1 MTESTKLAG
10 VLGAWL
16 TCVMPALTGLLGAE
30 ESFDYFQNSW
40 SLIGL
45 KDYAQATRVTP
56 ENELLVKNA
65 DGKDVKVRIC
75 YGRQLSPLSRTQTK
89 RLLDGWL
96 PVILIT
102 SQDESVR
109 YDFTLWATPLPTVRD
124 WQRAFDGPSE
134 GENFLN
140 WVRVKVTNAG
150 DATADAKLKI
160 EGGSPAPGRSRDFA
174 WSLAPGQSVEAVV
187 RLPFSSLEGDPDFA
201 GEDAALWLDRTVRY
215 WRGVLGR
222 GTQIEVPCRKATEAY
237 PASHVCQLI
246 NADHGELHPGEGFYD
261 QFYIRDAAY
270 QLMSLEEA
278 GLSDAARTAVAGF
291 LSRQRP
297 DGRFESQKG
306 QLDANG
312 QACWALWQYYRVTG
326 DRPWLTAVY
335 PQMRRAADW
344 TMQARRQGPADSPF
358 AGVLPNALAD
368 GEYLWGGKHHIV
380 GYDFWNLRGLLCTA
394 EAARVLGRTQ
404 EAQELTHEAEL
415 YRAAID
421 AAWAGTGLAHFPP
434 SWEKEGTHWGNTE
447 TLWPTELFDRDDKR
461 VAALIQAVRN
471 DHGGGFVEG
480 TIRWLGQPDAIHP
493 YMSAY
498 TTMASLL
505 CGDHQEVVEDF
516 YWYLLH
522 STATHAFPEGIFYQ
536 KRLAWSDTI
545 PHALGAS
552 NYALLLRHMLVHE
565 RSAELHLL
573 MAVPDWWLSEGQV
586 IRVER
591 APTHFG
597 PVSLRVA
604 GTATGVEVRFD
615 PRWREPPR
623 RIVLHLPESRPL
635 AVAVTGMDVAVR
647 SQQKNRW
654 DLPTVI
660 RLYRERAG
668 LSAEGSS
675 PTAMPPATSPRNLS
689 R

>member
-1 MTESTKLAG
+1 
-10 VLGAWL
+10 
-16 TCVMPALTGLLGAE
+16 
-30 ESFDYFQNSW
+30 
-40 SLIGL
+40 
-45 KDYAQATRVTP
+45 
-56 ENELLVKNA
+56 
-65 DGKDVKVRIC
+65 
-75 YGRQLSPLSRTQTK
+75 
-89 RLLDGWL
+89 
-96 PVILIT
+96 
-102 SQDESVR
+102 
-109 YDFTLWATPLPTVRD
+109 
-124 WQRAFDGPSE
+124 
-134 GENFLN
+134 
-140 WVRVKVTNAG
+140 
-150 DATADAKLKI
+150 
-160 EGGSPAPGRSRDFA
+160 
-174 WSLAPGQSVEAVV
+174 
-187 RLPFSSLEGDPDFA
+187 
-201 GEDAALWLDRTVRY
+201 
-215 WRGVLGR
+215 
-222 GTQIEVPCRKATEAY
+222 
-237 PASHVCQLI
+237 
-246 NADHGELHPGEGFYD
+246 
-261 QFYIRDAAY
+261 
-270 QLMSLEEA
+270 
-278 GLSDAARTAVAGF
+278 
-291 LSRQRP
+291 
-297 DGRFESQKG
+297 
-306 QLDANG
+306 
-312 QACWALWQYYRVTG
+312 
-326 DRPWLTAVY
+326 
-335 PQMRRAADW
+335 
-344 TMQARRQGPADSPF
+344 
-358 AGVLPNALAD
+358 
-368 GEYLWGGKHHIV
+368 
-380 GYDFWNLRGLLCTA
+380 
-394 EAARVLGRTQ
+394 
-404 EAQELTHEAEL
+404 
-415 YRAAID
+415 
-421 AAWAGTGLAHFPP
+421 
-434 SWEKEGTHWGNTE
+434 
-447 TLWPTELFDRDDKR
+447 
-461 VAALIQAVRN
+461 
-471 DHGGGFVEG
+471 
-480 TIRWLGQPDAIHP
+480 
-493 YMSAY
+493 MSAY